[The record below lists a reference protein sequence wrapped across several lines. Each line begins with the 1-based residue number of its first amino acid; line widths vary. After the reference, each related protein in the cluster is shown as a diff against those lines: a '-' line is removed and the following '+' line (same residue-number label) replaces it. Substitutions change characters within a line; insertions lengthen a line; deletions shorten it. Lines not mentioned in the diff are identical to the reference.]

1 METKFTK
8 GEWVIQNYNGKGS
21 CIDIDTKI
29 GNICQVYSL
38 VETDYKTP
46 HNEELIANAKLIAAA
61 PDMFNALEELLAQVK
76 QFTAGNIGEQDY
88 FRDEISN
95 AKKAI
100 KKATE

>member
-1 METKFTK
+1 MQTNFTK
-8 GEWVIQNYNGKGS
+8 GEWVGITVTTPNSFFERVTIKDGES
-21 CIDIDTKI
+21 
-29 GNICQVYSL
+29 ICNVTTRNS
-38 VETDYKTP
+38 KRAK
-46 HNEELIANAKLIAAA
+46 ANANLIAAA

>member
-8 GEWVIQNYNGKGS
+8 GEWKVGEGITTIECENDFIATCHHITEQW
-21 CIDIDTKI
+21 IT
-29 GNICQVYSL
+29 
-38 VETDYKTP
+38 
-46 HNEELIANAKLIAAA
+46 EEQAIANAKLIAAA
-61 PDMFNALEELLAQVK
+61 PEMFNALVELLAQVK
-76 QFTAGNIGEQDY
+76 QFTDGDIGEQDY